1 MEPAHTVYP
10 DPLTQVRRSIADIS
24 SDLSAAAVGA
34 AGAGD
39 AGRPAYAG
47 GKTLEETYER
57 RRAWSSASP
66 VADVLNGIGY
76 HAPTDRLI
84 VRAR

>member
-1 MEPAHTVYP
+1 MRACCECAH
-10 DPLTQVRRSIADIS
+10 RRRRGA
-24 SDLSAAAVGA
+24 SAM
-34 AGAGD
+34 
-39 AGRPAYAG
+39 P
-47 GKTLEETYER
+47 YER

-84 VRAR
+84 VRARQAPFAVRMSITNAPDFVYFLSIYLSFF